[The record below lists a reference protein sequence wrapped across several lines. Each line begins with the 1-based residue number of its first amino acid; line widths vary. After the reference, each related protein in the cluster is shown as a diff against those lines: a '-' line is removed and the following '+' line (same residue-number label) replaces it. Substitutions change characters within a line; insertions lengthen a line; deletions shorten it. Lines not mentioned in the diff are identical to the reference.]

1 MTVEIIEKTF
11 TCSESPVLTLSNIR
25 GSVLIQPGQN
35 GQITVIASKKVKSGD
50 SENTRVELSQSAD
63 GSVNAS
69 THYDKSGIRFLST
82 WRPCKVDYD
91 VRVPEDCSLKI
102 RGVSNSAV
110 IEGISGRMDLSTVS
124 GDLDCRSLSGELK
137 VKALSGDVSGES
149 LSGPIQLW
157 TVSGDIRL
165 TGCDFPSL
173 KGKTVSGDIL
183 IETPL
188 GDGPYNFNAVSGDI
202 KLEIPPSTGVT
213 IHSTSLSGDIRT
225 NSQISTSNH
234 SRNNRKVEVQGGGV
248 EIHHHSVSG
257 DLFLVNTK
265 GNDASLIPQEDNLD
279 QNSSLTRSE
288 ILDRIAIGE
297 LSTEEALRLFDEQAQ
312 PS

>member
-11 TCSESPVLTLSNIR
+11 TCSDSPGLTLTNIR
-25 GSVLIQPGQN
+25 GSVNIQPAQN
-35 GQITVIASKKVKSGD
+35 GQITVIASKQVNSGD
-50 SENTRVELSQSAD
+50 AENTRVELSQSAD

-137 VKALSGDVSGES
+137 VKALGGDVTGDS
-149 LSGPIQLW
+149 LSGPIQIW

-202 KLEIPPSTGVT
+202 KIEIPSSVGVT
-213 IHSTSLSGDIRT
+213 INSSSLSGNIRT
-225 NSQISTSNH
+225 TSQVSSSNQ
-234 SRNNRKVEVQGGGV
+234 SRNIRKVDVQGGGV

-257 DLFLVNTK
+257 DLFLINAKENGTSIV
-265 GNDASLIPQEDNLD
+265 PQEDNLD
-279 QNSSLTRSE
+279 QKFSLTRSE
-288 ILDRIAIGE
+288 ILDRIATGE
-297 LSTEEALRLFDEQAQ
+297 LDTEEALRLFGERAQ